1 MDSKVHTPTPELTS
15 APVAFEP
22 VSLLSLELSQESFI
36 AERNFASSPCN
47 HTHQHSESAKAE
59 PDTKSVAAD
68 KELPVRKARP
78 KAASTSLTEIQ
89 SSDTSVSGSM
99 ELDELSVSAL
109 ESKSDISSPSQELLA
124 SLVNSIQ
131 SQEIECNEPTEKPG
145 IEGLSG
151 VASTESAAPE
161 MAQGAQ
167 EAQAPALSS
176 QELERL
182 SHLDLKEG
190 DVCPACGRG
199 YMVLKKGE
207 KMSFLGCSCY
217 PECKMRAFVSSSF
230 PVVTLKTLQSECPQC
245 GEALAVK
252 KGRYGLFIGCS
263 NYPECNYTYKDHG
276 AAGGLACP
284 LCNKGTLERKRAR
297 SGRTFYCC
305 TNYPKCTFLLPG
317 EPVAKQCPEC
327 AFPVR
332 FCKKVK
338 AGTALVCGNP
348 LCASRKRRK
357 YDLLSAHA

>member
-1 MDSKVHTPTPELTS
+1 MDSKVRTPTPELTS

-22 VSLLSLELSQESFI
+22 VSLLSLELSQESLI
-36 AERNFASSPCN
+36 AERNP
-47 HTHQHSESAKAE
+47 THQHSESAKAK
-59 PDTKSVAAD
+59 PDTKSAAAD
-68 KELPVRKARP
+68 KGLPVRKARKARP
-78 KAASTSLTEIQ
+78 KVASTSLTEIQ

-124 SLVNSIQ
+124 SLVSSIQ
-131 SQEIECNEPTEKPG
+131 SQEIERNEPTEKPG
-145 IEGLSG
+145 IEGLNG
-151 VASTESAAPE
+151 VASTASAAPE
-161 MAQGAQ
+161 MEQGAQ
-167 EAQAPALSS
+167 EAQASALSS
-176 QELERL
+176 Q
-182 SHLDLKEG
+182 DLKEG

-276 AAGGLACP
+276 AAGGIACP